1 MHIRDQHLAELREHG
16 FALIEGFLEP
26 DLLRSVQAALWEE
39 YPRPQDYFSDPSAF
53 SWLADSPIA
62 GVKLLPFRSTPLN
75 RLALHPDL
83 IDAVE
88 RYLGTTEI
96 DLYNAELWAKYAG
109 AADYEQSH
117 HRDYMNHTLVVP
129 RADGQYAQV
138 TCIMYL
144 SDVSDG
150 DGPTAVIPVQ
160 RSADVPIVPA
170 YQEPGELIGREVRAV
185 APAGSLL
192 LYRTDV
198 LHRAT
203 GFTNPSGTRFVAT
216 SAYQARGAQWT
227 GKISWPDRSWVQE
240 MGPVLRDAS
249 VRERDLFGWP
259 PPGHPYWCEQSL
271 VDVAQRYPGIDLTP
285 YRKTD
290 AVRATDE
297 LS

>member
-216 SAYQARGAQWT
+216 SAYQARRAVDRQDIVAGSQLGAGDGSGPSGRVRT
-227 GKISWPDRSWVQE
+227 GAGFVWLATPRP
-240 MGPVLRDAS
+240 PVLVRTIACRRSPAVPWNRSDS
-249 VRERDLFGWP
+249 VP
-259 PPGHPYWCEQSL
+259 
-271 VDVAQRYPGIDLTP
+271 
-285 YRKTD
+285 
-290 AVRATDE
+290 
-297 LS
+297 